1 MAAHETLRVR
11 VKAIT
16 YEAEGVVSLDLRP
29 LDMPSLPSFTAGA
42 HVELH
47 LPNGIERSYSI
58 ASPQSESHRYVVG
71 VQHDPASRGGSRFI
85 HEGLRAGA
93 ELLISA
99 PRNNFELN
107 EEAGR
112 TVLIAGG
119 IGVTPIWCMAQR
131 LVELGRSFEVVFAAR
146 SRNRAA
152 FLDGMI
158 ALLGNGSPNLTLHF
172 DDEMGGKPLDMVAII
187 RGAKPDAHL
196 YCCGPLPMLAA
207 FEAATA
213 GRPEETV
220 HVEYF
225 APKEAVDTAGGF
237 EVVLARSGKHITIPP
252 GTTILDTLL
261 KSGVDVPHSCLE
273 GVCGTCE
280 VSVVEGTPDHRDAVL
295 SAKERASNRT
305 MMICC
310 SGSKSPKL
318 VLDI

>member
-1 MAAHETLRVR
+1 
-11 VKAIT
+11 
-16 YEAEGVVSLDLRP
+16 
-29 LDMPSLPSFTAGA
+29 
-42 HVELH
+42 
-47 LPNGIERSYSI
+47 
-58 ASPQSESHRYVVG
+58 
-71 VQHDPASRGGSRFI
+71 VQNDPASRGGSRFI

-99 PRNNFELN
+99 PLNNFELN
-107 EEAGR
+107 EHAER

-131 LVELGRSFEVVFAAR
+131 LAELGRPFEVVFAAR
-146 SRNRAA
+146 SRKRAA

-158 ALLGNGSPNLTLHF
+158 ALLGKDSPNLTLHF
-172 DDEMGGKPLDMVAII
+172 DDETGGKPLDMAAIV

-207 FEAATA
+207 FEAATTERA
-213 GRPEETV
+213 EETV

-225 APKEAVDTAGGF
+225 SAKEAIDTAGGF
-237 EVVLARSGKHITIPP
+237 EVVLARAGKSVTIPP
-252 GTTILDTLL
+252 GATILDTLL
-261 KSGVDVPHSCLE
+261 ENGVNVPYSCLE

-305 MMICC
+305 MMVCC

-318 VLDI
+318 VLDL

>member
-1 MAAHETLRVR
+1 MAAHETLKIR

-16 YEAEGVVSLDLRP
+16 YEAEDVISLDLRP
-29 LDMPSLPSFTAGA
+29 VGMPSLPSFTAGA
-42 HVELH
+42 HVELR

-58 ASPQSESHRYVVG
+58 ASPQGESHRYVVG

-93 ELLISA
+93 ELVISA

-107 EEAGR
+107 EDAER

-119 IGVTPIWCMAQR
+119 IGVTPIWSMAQR
-131 LVELGRSFEVVFAAR
+131 LAELGRSFEVVFAAR

-158 ALLGNGSPNLTLHF
+158 ALLGKDSPNLTLHF
-172 DDEMGGKPLDMVAII
+172 DDEMGGKPLDMAAII
-187 RGAKPDAHL
+187 RRAKPDAHL

-213 GRPEETV
+213 ERAEETV

-225 APKEAVDTAGGF
+225 VPKEAVDTAGGF
-237 EVVLARSGKHITIPP
+237 EVVLVRSGKSITIPP
-252 GTTILDTLL
+252 GATILDTLI
-261 KSGVDVPHSCLE
+261 KNGVNVPHSCLE

-318 VLDI
+318 VLDL